1 MTTNEQERKRP
12 LNLARSGGR
21 LELKKTVET
30 GQVRQSFPHGRT
42 KTVTVE
48 VKRKRSFG
56 PSGQPQPAAGGDGG
70 ILLEEDRHA
79 NLTASERAVRLKA
92 LEEAKQ
98 NEEQRRSQEAE
109 ARERAE
115 EEARARAEAECQ
127 RDQTGIGVLLV
138 LVDRVAHLP
147 QLVPQLDLV
156 LALQRVA
163 RDRNRH
169 RGQDGDHR
177 GHDGHFDHRETALAA
192 AHCSR
197 SQREKSPEGRRL
209 ALRERTGATVW

>member
-56 PSGQPQPAAGGDGG
+56 PGGQPQPAAGDGG

-79 NLTASERAVRLKA
+79 NLTASERAL
-92 LEEAKQ
+92 
-98 NEEQRRSQEAE
+98 S
-109 ARERAE
+109 
-115 EEARARAEAECQ
+115 
-127 RDQTGIGVLLV
+127 G
-138 LVDRVAHLP
+138 
-147 QLVPQLDLV
+147 
-156 LALQRVA
+156 
-163 RDRNRH
+163 
-169 RGQDGDHR
+169 
-177 GHDGHFDHRETALAA
+177 
-192 AHCSR
+192 
-197 SQREKSPEGRRL
+197 
-209 ALRERTGATVW
+209 